1 MAGANEVK
9 AGAAFIEIL
18 GDWSKLKTA
27 LVAASKRVKSF
38 AGTIGSSVASLTPVF
53 SIAVGGLK
61 KIGGAITRV
70 AGVFVSLGKMMFN
83 AMVAV
88 GKAIASA
95 AGRLKDFISSTIK
108 RSALVLGAALAF
120 ATREAVNFESAMA
133 EVGTLMTV
141 SAKQMASLSSR
152 VADMSAQFGQSP
164 VSVAKALYQ
173 TISAGVTEA
182 TDALE
187 LMNVASKAAVAGLT
201 STFSAV
207 DVLTTVMNTYGKTV
221 KEATLISDQ
230 MFVAVR
236 EGKTTFAELSSS
248 LGPIASLAAQAG
260 LGFDQLMAAI
270 ATLTKGGI
278 RTDAAVT
285 ALRATLVSIISPS
298 AEAVEVAKD
307 LGIAFSAQALSMV
320 GLPNI
325 LRQVKRATRGNV
337 ETMAKLFPNIRA
349 LSGVM
354 NLAGS
359 QAKEFRN
366 QLRNM
371 KNASGA
377 TDTAF
382 KKMAK
387 TAKFKLAQAWEVIR
401 GAFLR
406 AGTFVMPF
414 VVKAVQNVSKAF
426 ATFTTWMRRNAPKIR
441 EVLSKTF
448 ATIGT
453 ILSRA
458 GNFILD
464 LAKKIISG
472 EITLSNAFSDVIRD
486 VFTTVLDVL
495 EEFIPKMA
503 EIGSELLGSILDG
516 LSAKEEGGTSVID
529 RLGELISLIVTEALS
544 VVEERKADIA
554 KVGRKVVDAILDT
567 FDKKDPKTGKTVVER
582 VGVLVGDLIG
592 ELAKVVKD
600 KHADVAKIGGS
611 VIRSLLE
618 GFTTKGEGGKSAL
631 DSVKDMVTDLETTFR
646 DAVKNKGKIW
656 SAIGGDIAIGII
668 TGIWNT
674 FILKVGLLMEK
685 MERKIKEGFGNILDR
700 AFDIGKGIPGIGA
713 GLKSAA
719 TPTGS
724 DIKDVNR
731 QPPDPSIVGGGPGG
745 NITINNNFKQDNS
758 DIERLTRDAR
768 RLKRRG
774 RF

>member
-472 EITLSNAFSDVIRD
+472 ETTLSNAFSDVIRD
-486 VFTTVLDVL
+486 VFTTVLNVL

-554 KVGRKVVDAILDT
+554 KVGRKVVDAILST
-567 FDKKDPKTGKTVVER
+567 FDKTDTKTGKTVVER
-582 VGVLVGDLIG
+582 VGALVGDLIG

-631 DSVKDMVTDLETTFR
+631 DSVKDMVTELETTFR

-700 AFDIGKGIPGIGA
+700 AFDIGKGILGIGA

-731 QPPDPSIVGGGPGG
+731 QLPDPSIVGGGPGS

-758 DIERLTRDAR
+758 DIERLTRDAS

-774 RF
+774 RL